1 MSSFLSDLVV
11 AKVRELGPASA
22 AQFFGVGEPLVRQW
36 EAGTKPVSLAAVEK
50 VFVPPEQG
58 FADASWE
65 GKKVLLMLPWYKTTN
80 PLTAFCL
87 LALIDRSKMGAA
99 MEFGDALIAH
109 ARNKLLDT
117 LVNTGVEH
125 GFFLDDDMIVPCGNA
140 GWFNRYTG
148 MALPEGYAGQH
159 TLNRLLSHGKT
170 MVSGTYFQRKEG
182 GKAVYFDALVD
193 TPAGEAENRFV
204 RSGPHATLKETEWAG
219 TGCLLVHRSV
229 ALDMREKMPWLAPK
243 GPSESWNYFSSAS
256 DMLQRRLPEVQ
267 AQLDAAVKD
276 FSTGGNAASLEKSAR
291 DAAALVAD
299 ALRES
304 NRADR
309 LPAGEDEV
317 FGRRAKLCGHPTF
330 VDLGLFCGHV
340 GGKVFGSR

>member
-11 AKVRELGPASA
+11 AKVRELGPEAA

-50 VFVPPEQG
+50 VFVPPEKG
-58 FADASWE
+58 FADAAWE
-65 GKKVLLMLPWYKTTN
+65 GKKVLMLLPWYKTTN

-117 LVNTGVEH
+117 LVNTGIEH

-148 MALPEGYAGQH
+148 MALPENVAGQH
-159 TLNRLLSHGKT
+159 AINRLLSHGKT
-170 MVSGTYFQRKEG
+170 MVSGLYFQRKDS
-182 GKAVYFDALVD
+182 GKAVYHEALLD
-193 TPAGEAENRFV
+193 SPSGEAETR
-204 RSGPHATLKETEWAG
+204 RARQGSAELKETEWAG
-219 TGCLLVHRSV
+219 TGCLLVHRQV

-243 GPSESWNYFSSAS
+243 TPNESWNYFSSAS

-267 AQLDAAVKD
+267 ARLDAAVKD
-276 FSTGGNAASLEKSAR
+276 FTGGGTAVALEASTK
-291 DAAALVAD
+291 DAAALVSD
-299 ALRES
+299 ALKES
-304 NRADR
+304 NKADR

-330 VDLGLFCGHV
+330 VDLGLICGHV
-340 GGKVFGSR
+340 GGKVFGLR